1 MRTLRKLLVAPLVF
15 VTVMS
20 TSAFAQQRHV
30 LDPAAL
36 ANAISQR
43 VADQEADRSAVR
55 EALARPEVRDV
66 AGKVGVDLDR
76 LAATAAT
83 LSGDDLERAADS
95 ARQVNEALTGGASV
109 IVISTTTIIIVLLL
123 VLLIVIIAD

>member
-15 VTVMS
+15 ATVMS
-20 TSAFAQQRHV
+20 SNAFAQQHV

-36 ANAISQR
+36 ADVVSQR
-43 VADQEADRSAVR
+43 VAEQEAHRSAVR

-66 AGKVGVDLDR
+66 ASKAGVDLNR
-76 LAATAAT
+76 LTAAVST

-95 ARQVNEALTGGASV
+95 ARQVNDRLTGGASV

-123 VLLIVIIAD
+123 ILLIVVVAD